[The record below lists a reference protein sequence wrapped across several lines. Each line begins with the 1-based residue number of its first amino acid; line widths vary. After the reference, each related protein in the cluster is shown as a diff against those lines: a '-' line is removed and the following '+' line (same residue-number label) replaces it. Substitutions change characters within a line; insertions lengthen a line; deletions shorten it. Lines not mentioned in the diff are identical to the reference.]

1 MHLFSLQKS
10 SLADTSWAARTC
22 LSVVATSFSLLRPRA
37 SPATL
42 SSAPQRFSSIT
53 ETTRSL
59 DPLRAQAAK
68 QSSMAPGPPA
78 RGQTTLQLLRSTRQ
92 YPRDAEELLVDQIS
106 SVTRAFP
113 SLLLA
118 VDTYTS
124 NTGAVQTLAHLSG
137 TIPVVYCRA
146 TYNIPVRIWVLS
158 CVPRSGPPVVYVTPT
173 SSMLLKNNHQC
184 LNSEGRVYLPELT
197 SWSPAASSIR
207 AVVEKMIV
215 VFSNDP
221 PVYARPVVSTNS
233 ILNPA
238 PPSNYSNGEARERQ
252 RLVAL
257 LSERASRHFAE
268 LTNEQRVQMAA
279 LRNEMEAALGT
290 KSVLV
295 DALQEVRVEP
305 STAQPELAALKQ
317 EHKAIRDAIISNKVA
332 DGDIGVDSV
341 IRTTDVLSGQDVD
354 CVVRDTAYQDLLDG
368 MVGGVENN
376 RIDVETF
383 LKETRRL
390 SSEQFNVRALRFKVC
405 LAKYSCMVLYV
416 SHVRR

>member
-1 MHLFSLQKS
+1 
-10 SLADTSWAARTC
+10 
-22 LSVVATSFSLLRPRA
+22 
-37 SPATL
+37 
-42 SSAPQRFSSIT
+42 
-53 ETTRSL
+53 
-59 DPLRAQAAK
+59 
-68 QSSMAPGPPA
+68 MAPGPPA
-78 RGQTTLQLLRSTRQ
+78 HGQTTLQLLRSTRQ
-92 YPRDAEELLVDQIS
+92 YSRDTEQLLVDQIS

-124 NTGAVQTLAHLSG
+124 NTGAVQNLAHLSG
-137 TIPVVYCRA
+137 TIPVVYCRT
-146 TYNIPVRIWVLS
+146 TYNIPVRIWMLS

-173 SSMLLKNNHQC
+173 SSMLLKINHQC

-197 SWSPAASSIR
+197 SWSPEASSIR
-207 AVVEKMIV
+207 AVVEKMTV

-221 PVYARPVVSTNS
+221 PVYARPVMSTNA
-233 ILNPA
+233 IPNPA
-238 PPSNYSNGEARERQ
+238 PPSNYYNVEARERQ
-252 RLVAL
+252 RLAAV

-268 LTNEQRVQMAA
+268 LTNEQRVQITA
-279 LRNEMEAALGT
+279 LRNEMEVALGT

-295 DALQEVRVEP
+295 DALQEIRVEP
-305 STAQPELAALKQ
+305 TNAPAELAALKK
-317 EHKAIRDAIISNKVA
+317 EHKAVRDAIISNKVA
-332 DGDIGVDSV
+332 EGDIGVDSV
-341 IRTTDVLSGQDVD
+341 IRTTDVLSGQAVD

-405 LAKYSCMVLYV
+405 LEKYSCAVLYV
-416 SHVRR
+416 